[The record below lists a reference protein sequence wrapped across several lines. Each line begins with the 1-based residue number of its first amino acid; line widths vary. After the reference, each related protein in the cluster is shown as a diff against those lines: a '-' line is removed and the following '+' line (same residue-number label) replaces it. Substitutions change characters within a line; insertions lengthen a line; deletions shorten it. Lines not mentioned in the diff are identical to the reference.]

1 MPPESVPVAR
11 PRLDKVQIVANL
23 AAGSVGPDAAD
34 QLAAVMSEFGSSVT
48 INTPEPADLRACLRS
63 AIDAGPDLL
72 VVLAGDGTARAAAE
86 LCGPDGPLL
95 APLAGGTM
103 NMLPHAVYGIRPWA
117 DALRGALTD
126 GEERMLGGGEVEGH
140 RFLCAAILGSSAL
153 WGPAREAVRKGKIR
167 LALTRAQRA
176 MQRTFTGRLR
186 YALDGH
192 AIEKTG
198 TLILMCPIASRAL
211 DEDANTLE
219 VAALQVE
226 HAGVALRLGATALM
240 GDWRQDPSV
249 ETRACTFARI
259 FSSQAIPAILDGE
272 IVSLGRLTEVRY
284 NPKVVRVLAP
294 PRTDK

>member
-1 MPPESVPVAR
+1 MPPDSVPVAR
-11 PRLDKVQIVANL
+11 PRLKKIEVVANL

-34 QLAAVMSEFGSSVT
+34 QLSAIMSEFDVAVN
-48 INTPEPADLRACLRS
+48 IRTPDPAELRACLTS
-63 AIDAGPDLL
+63 AIDAAPDLL

-95 APLAGGTM
+95 APLPGGTM
-103 NMLPHAVYGIRPWA
+103 NMLPHAIYGIRPWA
-117 DALRGALTD
+117 DALRDTLSV
-126 GEERMLGGGEVEGH
+126 GEERMIGGGEVEGH

-176 MQRTFTGRLR
+176 MQRAFTGRLR
-186 YALDGH
+186 YALDGGT
-192 AIEKTG
+192 IEKTG

-211 DEDANTLE
+211 DEDAQTLE

-249 ETRACTFARI
+249 ETRACRLARI
-259 FSSQAIPAILDGE
+259 FSPQAIPAILDGE
-272 IVSLGRLTEVRY
+272 IVSLGRITEVRY
-284 NPKVVRVLAP
+284 EPRVVRVLAP
-294 PRTDK
+294 PRTIK

>member
-1 MPPESVPVAR
+1 MLLDSVPVTR
-11 PRLDKVQIVANL
+11 PRLDKVQVVVNL
-23 AAGSVGPDAAD
+23 AAGSVGPDTAD
-34 QLAAVMSEFGSSVT
+34 ELAAVMSEFGGAVT
-48 INTPEPADLRACLRS
+48 LNTPDPANLRACLRS

-86 LCGPDGPLL
+86 LCGPNGPLL
-95 APLAGGTM
+95 APLPGGTM

-117 DALRGALTD
+117 DALRDALTD

-140 RFLCAAILGSSAL
+140 RFLCAAILGSPAL
-153 WGPAREAVRKGKIR
+153 WGPAREAVRNGKIR

-211 DEDANTLE
+211 DEDADTLE

-226 HAGVALRLGATALM
+226 DAGVALRLGATALM

-249 ETRACTFARI
+249 QTRSCTFARI
-259 FSSQAIPAILDGE
+259 FSSQSIPAILDGE
-272 IVSLGRLTEVRY
+272 IVSLGRITDVRY
-284 NPKVVRVLAP
+284 SPSVVRVLAP
-294 PRTDK
+294 PRTAK

>member
-1 MPPESVPVAR
+1 MSPDPVPAVR
-11 PRLDKVQIVANL
+11 PRLKKIEIVANL

-34 QLAAVMSEFGSSVT
+34 QVAAVMADFDASMN
-48 INTPEPADLRACLRS
+48 IRTPDPADLTTSLKS

-95 APLAGGTM
+95 APLPGGTM
-103 NMLPHAVYGIRPWA
+103 NMLPHAIYGVRPWA
-117 DALRGALTD
+117 DALRDALTV

-140 RFLCAAILGSSAL
+140 RFLCAAILGSPAL
-153 WGPAREAVRKGKIR
+153 WGPAREAVRNGQVR
-167 LALTRAQRA
+167 LALARAQRA
-176 MQRTFTGRLR
+176 MQRAFTGRLR
-186 YALDGH
+186 YALDGG

-211 DEDANTLE
+211 DEDAKTLE

-226 HAGVALRLGATALM
+226 HAGVALRLGATALV

-249 ETRACTFARI
+249 ETRACRTARI
-259 FSSQAIPAILDGE
+259 FSPQSIPAILDGE
-272 IVSLGRLTEVRY
+272 VVRLGRHAEVRY
-284 NPKVVRVLAP
+284 EPRVVRVLAP
-294 PRTDK
+294 PKADK

>member
-11 PRLDKVQIVANL
+11 PRLDKIQVVANL

-34 QLAAVMSEFGSSVT
+34 QLAAVMSEFASTVT

-63 AIDAGPDLL
+63 AIDTGPDLL

-95 APLAGGTM
+95 APLPGGTM
-103 NMLPHAVYGIRPWA
+103 NMLSHAVYGIRPWA
-117 DALRGALTD
+117 DALRDALNV
-126 GEERMLGGGEVEGH
+126 GEERMIGGGEVEGH

-176 MQRTFTGRLR
+176 MQRAFTGRLR
-186 YALDGH
+186 YALDGG

-211 DEDANTLE
+211 DEDAQTLE

-249 ETRACTFARI
+249 ETRDCRFARI
-259 FSSQAIPAILDGE
+259 ISPQAIPAILDGE

-284 NPKVVRVLAP
+284 EPRVVRVLAP
-294 PRTDK
+294 PRTIK

>member
-1 MPPESVPVAR
+1 MLLDSVPVTR
-11 PRLDKVQIVANL
+11 PRLDKVQVVVNL
-23 AAGSVGPDAAD
+23 AAGSVGPDTAD
-34 QLAAVMSEFGSSVT
+34 ELAAVMSEFGGAVT
-48 INTPEPADLRACLRS
+48 LNTPDPANLRACLRS

-86 LCGPDGPLL
+86 LCGPNGPLL
-95 APLAGGTM
+95 APLPGGTM

-117 DALRGALTD
+117 DALRDALTD

-140 RFLCAAILGSSAL
+140 RFLCAAILGSPAL
-153 WGPAREAVRKGKIR
+153 WGPAREAVRNGKIR

-211 DEDANTLE
+211 DEDADTLE

-226 HAGVALRLGATALM
+226 DAGVALRLGATALM

-249 ETRACTFARI
+249 QTRSCTFARI
-259 FSSQAIPAILDGE
+259 FSSQSIPAILDGE
-272 IVSLGRLTEVRY
+272 IVSLGRITDVRY
-284 NPKVVRVLAP
+284 NPSVVRVLAP
-294 PRTDK
+294 PRTAK